1 MTIGAG
7 SFNESKCEGNPDTTK
22 EFKNSMGNAQ
32 PGIHQVQ
39 NPVICT
45 QQAHQVTVLSR
56 EC

>member
-1 MTIGAG
+1 MRA
-7 SFNESKCEGNPDTTK
+7 SVK
-22 EFKNSMGNAQ
+22 EILTPLKSLKIQWENAQ

-45 QQAHQVTVLSR
+45 QQAHQVTVLPR